1 MRFEKQHSAGIIP
14 HAEIPIPQFLMA
26 IIDRYL
32 LRQFFSVF
40 CILFCSLLGL
50 YVVADSVNNFEEL
63 SSYGKQNGGML
74 AVVGEYYGYRSFAF
88 FDQSSPLL
96 ILIAAMFTVAA
107 FRRHNEMT
115 ALVAAGV
122 SKARVVR
129 PIIFATIG
137 LALLAVANR
146 ELLLPSIRENL
157 GFNAQDLVKEQAFQ
171 PMYDNGTDI
180 LIGGHSVQRHEKQIV
195 KPNFFLPR
203 TLDHYG
209 RQLVAERALFLPA
222 DQQHAGGYLLDKLVQ
237 PKSLDESD
245 SLALGDKPVII
256 TPKDADWLDAG
267 QCFVVSGVQ
276 FDQLAAG
283 RAWRNFA
290 STAELISSLKSPSL
304 QQSSN
309 VQVEIHSRFVQPM
322 LDITLLFLGLPIVLT
337 RHPRSLFVSVGFCV
351 VLVAGFMIAVL
362 GCHQLGSNATIP
374 AAMAAWCPLMIF
386 VPIAVGMS
394 DPLRE

>member
-1 MRFEKQHSAGIIP
+1 
-14 HAEIPIPQFLMA
+14 MA
-26 IIDRYL
+26 IIDRFL
-32 LRQFFSVF
+32 LRQFFWVF

-74 AVVGEYYGYRSFAF
+74 GVLGEYYGYRSFAF

-96 ILIAAMFTVAA
+96 ILVAAMFTVAA

-115 ALVAAGV
+115 ALVAAGI

-129 PIIFATIG
+129 PIILATIV
-137 LALLAVANR
+137 LALLAAANR

-180 LIGGHSVQRHEKQIV
+180 LIGGQSVQRRERQIL

-203 TLDHYG
+203 TLDRYG
-209 RQLVAERALFLPA
+209 RQLVAERATFIPT
-222 DQQHAGGYLLDKLVQ
+222 DHQRPGGYLLDELTQ

-245 SLALGDKPVII
+245 SLSLGGEPVII
-256 TPKDADWLDAG
+256 TPKDADWLGSG

-290 STAELISSLKSPSL
+290 STAELISSLNSPSL
-304 QQSSN
+304 QQSSK
-309 VQVEIHSRFVQPM
+309 VQVEIHSRFIQPL
-322 LDITLLFLGLPIVLT
+322 LDVTLLFLGLPIVLT
-337 RHPRSLFVSVGFCV
+337 RNPRSLFVSVGFCV
-351 VLVAGFMIAVL
+351 LLVVAFMITVL

-374 AAMAAWCPLMIF
+374 TALAAWCPLMIF
-386 VPIAVGMS
+386 VPLAVGIS